1 MSKHT
6 IYWADDDTDD
16 IELFSEILQ
25 QIEGD
30 HEVFSFPHGRAL
42 LEALRE
48 QPVTPCLIV
57 LDLNMPILN
66 GWETLEQ
73 LKKDARWKNL
83 QVVVLSTSAQERDRA
98 YCARFNTPMLS
109 KPTDYSRL
117 HEVMQALL
125 RLCDHQGQAQAVSML
140 RTATEQN
147 GLR

>member
-25 QIEGD
+25 QMEGD

-48 QPVTPCLIV
+48 DQVTPCLIV

-73 LKKDARWKNL
+73 LKKDPRWKTL
-83 QVVVLSTSAQERDRA
+83 HVVVLSTSAQERDRTF
-98 YCARFNTPMLS
+98 CARYDTPMLS
-109 KPTDYSRL
+109 KPTDYSKL

-125 RLCDHQGQAQAVSML
+125 CLCDHREPVPSLDML
-140 RTATEQN
+140 RTMSGQN

>member
-1 MSKHT
+1 M
-6 IYWADDDTDD
+6 I
-16 IELFSEILQ
+16 LNSEILQ

-30 HEVFSFPHGRAL
+30 HEVFPFPHGRAL

-48 QPVTPCLIV
+48 EQVTPCLIV

-73 LKKDARWKNL
+73 LKKDPRWKHL

-98 YCARFNTPMLS
+98 FCARYDTPMLS
-109 KPTDYSRL
+109 KPTDYSKL

-125 RLCDHQGQAQAVSML
+125 CLCDHRGENQSL
-140 RTATEQN
+140 NPTRKISEQN
-147 GLR
+147 GFL